1 MIKTWFWNVWKYVLC
16 CIMWCQRN
24 YLKFFYIITFVLVY
38 LYCLKFLN
46 FSLLIIR
53 FFIFLICYF
62 LLIDKNGDYKK
73 IFKLEILLL
82 LRLNFMNNYFIKIF
96 LYFINFIIKTYNLTF
111 FLNLR
116 IIFLIFLY
124 IIYSF

>member
-1 MIKTWFWNVWKYVLC
+1 
-16 CIMWCQRN
+16 
-24 YLKFFYIITFVLVY
+24 
-38 LYCLKFLN
+38 
-46 FSLLIIR
+46 
-53 FFIFLICYF
+53 
-62 LLIDKNGDYKK
+62 
-73 IFKLEILLL
+73 
-82 LRLNFMNNYFIKIF
+82 MNNYFIKIF